1 MHVYLVLCR
10 MWARIVRKLF
20 VVNLVLMLLNCKRC
34 DSCALGR
41 KKSLLAVLLF
51 ESVPRCSLAGCCQT
65 GPWPATFGGRE
76 IAQSVLSDC
85 TGQKCIYSHFF
96 TLLQVCLN
104 MFQPVQFLLFS
115 QWNIFFF
122 PPFWKKR
129 FSGIALNGKKGHFS
143 LKAISYKSFK
153 QGLNF
158 VQIHLLPV
166 YDACH

>member
-1 MHVYLVLCR
+1 MFLMHIYLALCR
-10 MWARIVRKLF
+10 MWARIVKKLF
-20 VVNLVLMLLNCKRC
+20 VVNLVLVLLNCKRC

-115 QWNIFFF
+115 QWNIFFS
-122 PPFWKKR
+122 PFLKETVLWNCSERKKR
-129 FSGIALNGKKGHFS
+129 PFL
-143 LKAISYKSFK
+143 LKS
-153 QGLNF
+153 NF
-158 VQIHLLPV
+158 IQEF
-166 YDACH
+166 

>member
-1 MHVYLVLCR
+1 MFLMHIYLVLCR

-41 KKSLLAVLLF
+41 KKSLLAGLLF
-51 ESVPRCSLAGCCQT
+51 ELVPRCSLAGCCQT
-65 GPWPATFGGRE
+65 GPWPATFGDRE
-76 IAQSVLSDC
+76 IAQGVLSDC

-115 QWNIFFF
+115 QWNISF
-122 PPFWKKR
+122 PPFLKETALWNCSERKKR
-129 FSGIALNGKKGHFS
+129 PFLI
-143 LKAISYKSFK
+143 KSSFI
-153 QGLNF
+153 QEF
-158 VQIHLLPV
+158 
-166 YDACH
+166 